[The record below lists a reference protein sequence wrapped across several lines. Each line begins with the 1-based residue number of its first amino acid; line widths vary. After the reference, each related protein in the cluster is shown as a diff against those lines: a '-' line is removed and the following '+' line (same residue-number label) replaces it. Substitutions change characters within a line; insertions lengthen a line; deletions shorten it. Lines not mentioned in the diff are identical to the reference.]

1 MGTQDKAHDQT
12 RQTGTQTGQTDQQ
25 HAWNQDRPQHWEPDT
40 TGMTKGDKTDP
51 AQPDGT
57 KPLERDRQPMDQN
70 R

>member
-1 MGTQDKAHDQT
+1 MGQHDKTRDQT
-12 RQTGTQTGQTDQQ
+12 GQTGTQTGGTNQDQ
-25 HAWNQDRPQHWEPDT
+25 AWKHDRPQDGNRDT
-40 TGMTKGDKTDP
+40 TGMTQGDKTDP